1 MPGFLGLAHAVMLR
15 TMSFLG
21 AMSLLGRGCRPCLTD
36 KSEEDRRTQETT
48 QQPEVLVH
56 PVLPHPPIGTKDRDP
71 NRQSGR
77 MLSLPRIGP
86 CHVWATGH
94 KNPEARLVPLER
106 AVRPSLGH
114 FRMRRL
120 ARAELRS
127 AWTPEHTWIKSGW
140 IALLPHVCRIVN
152 EFRGSCFRSRRR
164 PVFWNRGELA

>member
-36 KSEEDRRTQETT
+36 KCEEDRRTEETT

-56 PVLPHPPIGTKDRDP
+56 PVLPHRPIGTKHRDP
-71 NRQSGR
+71 NGQSGR
-77 MLSLPRIGP
+77 MLSSPWIGP

-114 FRMRRL
+114 SV
-120 ARAELRS
+120 RAGSRAPS
-127 AWTPEHTWIKSGW
+127 FGPRG
-140 IALLPHVCRIVN
+140 LPN
-152 EFRGSCFRSRRR
+152 TRGSN
-164 PVFWNRGELA
+164 PVGLPCCLTSAAL